1 MDNYE
6 KNKAIGCVRNIF
18 DKLKGID
25 YELSL
30 DNPNQGY
37 LQEKIDP
44 ALHDMIVLNEIIQ
57 GMNKN

>member
-6 KNKAIGCVRNIF
+6 KNKAIGCVKNIF
-18 DKLKGID
+18 DKLNSID
-25 YELSL
+25 HELSL

>member
-18 DKLKGID
+18 DKLKSID
-25 YELSL
+25 HELSL
-30 DNPNQGY
+30 DNSNQGY